1 MVRCSMDDKDR
12 NSHLNILPIL
22 LIRPKYPVFDCKI
35 PMKPKA
41 IIREINIYMEDM
53 VVAMPQDSTN

>member
-1 MVRCSMDDKDR
+1 MVRCSMYDPDR

-35 PMKPKA
+35 PMKNKA
-41 IIREINIYMEDM
+41 IVREINTYMEDM
-53 VVAMPQDSTN
+53 VVALTKDSSN